1 MAPKREKFSGFMLA
15 VAKKVSPGFAL
26 ACAKNVFLVPCPYI
40 LRHVIDSYIPREDA
54 AAIFGSIGLCMAL
67 VATYFLISL
76 RANRIIVKHVCFV
89 LFEVRCEIAQK
100 LGRARCEDI
109 EESFS
114 SDFNSLFFSDI
125 QKMEA
130 ALILF
135 INNFT
140 PAIFY
145 SMLMTALL
153 TIIEWR
159 VGVLVIALIIGSMF
173 TRITLAQALQR
184 VQRVENEHQLALA
197 RSFTQLTFGHKFL
210 RAIGHYPEFAAETI
224 RLAKDLGESRSK
236 LAFVLQKLLSTLI
249 VGQQA
254 INIAVIGC
262 GAFVVVRGSGSV
274 GTVIAAVLMLPG
286 ILGVLMQLPEAMDK
300 FVAASNGYRNVSR
313 FLALN
318 DEQPQG
324 IPPARDGPMEIHFR
338 EATFR
343 YRSNLERTIESL
355 TFKINAGET
364 IAVVGESGSGKT
376 TLANLVMGLYS
387 LEAGE
392 ITIDGLPLTEINLKD
407 LRRRIGFVPQD
418 PIVFDG
424 TVASNIR
431 LGSEKAT
438 DEDLIMVAKM
448 ASAHEFI
455 EALPGGYDYPVGERG
470 SRLSGGQRQ
479 RIALARALLR
489 KPSLLI
495 LDEATS
501 ALDEDNERAAER
513 TLLKLKGNATIL
525 VIAHRM
531 STIRNADRV
540 LHLSGGRLCDVL
552 SPEDWAVRLATK

>member
-1 MAPKREKFSGFMLA
+1 
-15 VAKKVSPGFAL
+15 
-26 ACAKNVFLVPCPYI
+26 
-40 LRHVIDSYIPREDA
+40 
-54 AAIFGSIGLCMAL
+54 
-67 VATYFLISL
+67 
-76 RANRIIVKHVCFV
+76 
-89 LFEVRCEIAQK
+89 
-100 LGRARCEDI
+100 
-109 EESFS
+109 
-114 SDFNSLFFSDI
+114 
-125 QKMEA
+125 
-130 ALILF
+130 
-135 INNFT
+135 
-140 PAIFY
+140 
-145 SMLMTALL
+145 
-153 TIIEWR
+153 
-159 VGVLVIALIIGSMF
+159 
-173 TRITLAQALQR
+173 
-184 VQRVENEHQLALA
+184 
-197 RSFTQLTFGHKFL
+197 
-210 RAIGHYPEFAAETI
+210 
-224 RLAKDLGESRSK
+224 
-236 LAFVLQKLLSTLI
+236 
-249 VGQQA
+249 
-254 INIAVIGC
+254 
-262 GAFVVVRGSGSV
+262 
-274 GTVIAAVLMLPG
+274 
-286 ILGVLMQLPEAMDK
+286 MDK